1 MSDSAELFN
10 KLRGYIDDIAKIN
23 PLKPE
28 DLANLKT
35 VQNELEQIYD
45 RHAMLRRPIKA
56 LRRLSVSGKTK

>member
-28 DLANLKT
+28 NLNT